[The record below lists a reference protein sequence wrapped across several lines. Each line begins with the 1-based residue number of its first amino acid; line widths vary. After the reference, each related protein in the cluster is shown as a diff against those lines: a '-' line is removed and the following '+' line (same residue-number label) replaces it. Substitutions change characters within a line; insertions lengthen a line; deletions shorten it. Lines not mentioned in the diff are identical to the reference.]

1 MGSQKKRKH
10 DHETHSSPHPPHR
23 HSAPLPPSAPL
34 SSPRAIKAEPV
45 TDKLTLPSP
54 PSAALPS
61 PRAPKAE
68 AAKAKLPPPPP
79 SASLPPPPTPQAK
92 PVKAKLP
99 EVKPQAGTPLAQ
111 VMAVN
116 KKRHAYWRS
125 DDMAQVQKNQVM
137 LHSGRKDY
145 ELSAYVTTRG
155 EDRGPCQNCL
165 IRNGKFT
172 KCVAIQGVHDGAC
185 GNCIWGGEH
194 LNCSN
199 VSKYLAGPFLNS
211 GIFKL
216 TNFDRRR

>member
-23 HSAPLPPSAPL
+23 RSAPLPPSAPL

-79 SASLPPPPTPQAK
+79 SASLPPPPTPPTPQAK

-137 LHSGRKDY
+137 LNSGRKDY

-199 VSKYLAGPFLNS
+199 VSKYLAGPFFEF
-211 GIFKL
+211 GHF
-216 TNFDRRR
+216 